1 MQSFHSPVV
10 PASLVAMGSLIL
22 AASWFST
29 AVPQTSPAAP
39 QLQPYTAPDNSASA
53 GVPPGWKVA
62 TGKDT
67 FIQMTGPK
75 GETIF
80 LGDTIVAHDGSFR
93 LGQRGTAGIDFS
105 MPHSATLTQK
115 LTMIVDQSAV
125 LGGKPNPHF
134 TVTSASPIQFPPA
147 LGQCGRFVAT
157 MNAGSGSMKATG
169 AYCSF
174 PLDHGGNFKNIML
187 LAQAPSAVAAADAP
201 IVTAVFASY
210 KIPAAML
217 KKKLAPFTPAPT
229 VMTLAHGGAKPG
241 VSPVTIPV
249 TNPVMNPG
257 ASADVSATCFDL
269 AVIRALPTRQLP
281 RECGGQAPNP

>member
-1 MQSFHSPVV
+1 
-10 PASLVAMGSLIL
+10 MGSLIL

-29 AVPQTSPAAP
+29 AVAQTSPAAP

-187 LAQAPSAVAAADAP
+187 LAQAPTAVAAADAP
-201 IVTAVFASY
+201 IASAVFASY
-210 KIPAAML
+210 RIPAAML
-217 KKKLAPFTPAPT
+217 EKKLAPFTPAPT
-229 VMTLAHGGAKPG
+229 VMTLAHGRAKPG
-241 VSPVTIPV
+241 VSPVT
-249 TNPVMNPG
+249 NPG